1 MRASARP
8 TSATSSTWPARS
20 SPEQVS
26 AVAKRGFFRIADLW
40 GLTPAQ
46 MQILLGAPS
55 RSTFYGWKKGAGGLL
70 PRDTLERISYLVGIY
85 KALQVLF
92 PDPHQADAW
101 IKKPNETFGG
111 RSALDR
117 MLAGNVADLQAVRSY
132 VDYVRGGPS

>member
-1 MRASARP
+1 M
-8 TSATSSTWPARS
+8 
-20 SPEQVS
+20 
-26 AVAKRGFFRIADLW
+26 AKRGFFRIADLW
-40 GLTPAQ
+40 GLSPGQ
-46 MQILLGAPS
+46 MQVILGSPS

-70 PRDTLERISYLVGIY
+70 PRDTLERISYVVGVY

-101 IKKPNETFGG
+101 IKKPNQAFGG